1 MARALV
7 LGGTGLLGFHT
18 VTELLRRG
26 NEVTSVSLPGSDQG
40 TLAPEVTAVWAD
52 LTTLPDADL
61 LDLFAGHDALF
72 YAIGAD
78 ERTIP
83 AAPAARFFYQ
93 ANVLPTQRIA
103 RLAREAGVKKFV
115 LYGSY
120 TAEFA
125 QRWTDIAYRE
135 NPYPRTRL
143 LQEEVAI
150 MEGAGAMDVMVL
162 RLPYIF
168 GLVAGQRPLWQ
179 FVLDRASVADQPVTV
194 LGGTTS
200 SVTAEQ
206 VAQAAVG
213 AMERGEHGATY
224 AINGYDL
231 SYAELYTIACTLIGR
246 DPADVV
252 VVPLDAVL
260 PTYQKLDDQL
270 AAQGVEH
277 GVHLPFTA
285 MFQERDAVTD
295 PAATLPVL
303 GVEEQDVVAA
313 LTASLQWCV
322 DHPVQQLAA
331 AH

>member
-18 VTELLRRG
+18 LTELLARG
-26 NEVTSVSLPGSDQG
+26 NQVTAVSLPGSDHG
-40 TLAPEVTAVWAD
+40 ELPAEVDAVWAD
-52 LTTLPDADL
+52 LNALPDADL
-61 LDLFAGHDALF
+61 LALFAGHDALF

-83 AAPAARFFYQ
+83 AAPAASFFYR
-93 ANVLPTQRIA
+93 ANVLPAQRIA

-125 QRWTDIAYRE
+125 QRWSDIAFGA

-150 MEGAGAMDVMVL
+150 MEGEGAMDVMVL

-179 FVLDRASVADQPVTV
+179 FVLDRAADTSRPVAV

-200 SVTAEQ
+200 AVTAEQ

-224 AINGYDL
+224 AINAYDL
-231 SYAELYTIACTLIGR
+231 SYAELNTIACRLIGR

-252 VVPLDAVL
+252 VVPLEAVL
-260 PTYQKLDDQL
+260 PSYEQMDARA

-277 GVHLPFTA
+277 GIHLPFTA
-285 MFQERDAVTD
+285 QFQARDAVTD
-295 PAATLPVL
+295 PALTMPVL
-303 GVEEQDVVAA
+303 GIRQQDVVAA
-313 LTASLQWCV
+313 LTESLQWCV
-322 DHPVQQLAA
+322 DHPVATLAA
-331 AH
+331 AR